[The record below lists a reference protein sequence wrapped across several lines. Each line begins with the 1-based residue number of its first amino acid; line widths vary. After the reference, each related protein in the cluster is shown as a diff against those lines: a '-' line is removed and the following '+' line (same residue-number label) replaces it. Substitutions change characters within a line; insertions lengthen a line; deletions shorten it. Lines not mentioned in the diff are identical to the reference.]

1 MYLPPRKSI
10 CFSALLNC
18 IQNPVKHLMFDQVL
32 DCLFLLILVKS
43 ITHGFRRH
51 YPLNS
56 FSTNVPLLYR
66 LKTSE
71 NLRFSDVFRG
81 YRSGLLVKNGL
92 SKFNE
97 LINYQPRNYQ
107 KTVGVI
113 GGVEVNSFTQ
123 IRLILVA
130 KFGDDP

>member
-1 MYLPPRKSI
+1 MRRHSGAIINKFDDSRHKFNNLLLSLIILNMYLPPRKSI

-71 NLRFSDVFRG
+71 NLRFSVFRG
-81 YRSGLLVKNGL
+81 YISGSLVENRLKSML
-92 SKFNE
+92 STKRENK
-97 LINYQPRNYQ
+97 
-107 KTVGVI
+107 KTV
-113 GGVEVNSFTQ
+113 N
-123 IRLILVA
+123 
-130 KFGDDP
+130 